1 MVFSDIDGTLLT
13 TEHTISPGTKQAV
26 LACKE
31 RNIPFILVS
40 ARMPDGMFPIQRT
53 LTIHDPLVCYGGAL
67 IINEDEIRNPL
78 LNISMNTQLVI
89 HLYTLISKR
98 FPDICFSAYS
108 INTWLVADPENTWI
122 QQEREIAGTPAHP
135 FEFLIG
141 SNLPPIN
148 KILCM
153 GEPNR
158 IAAFEKLLREQK
170 TEATFYQS
178 KPTYLEITDKK
189 ASKAVALDFLMN
201 RSGIRREETMAFG
214 DNFNDI
220 EMLRFAGKGLAMD
233 NAPDGVKAAADGVTS
248 SNNQDG
254 IAVGLKKFN
263 VI

>member
-1 MVFSDIDGTLLT
+1 MFSDIDGTLLT
-13 TEHTISPGTKQAV
+13 TKHTISPKTKQAI

-31 RNIPFILVS
+31 RKIPFILVS
-40 ARMPDGMFPIQRT
+40 ARMPDGIIPIQRA

-67 IINEDEIRNPL
+67 IINEDDIRTPL
-78 LNISMNTQLVI
+78 LNISMDASLVTD
-89 HLYTLISKR
+89 LYTLIRKR

-108 INTWLVADPENTWI
+108 INTWLVVAPENHWI
-122 QQEREIAGTPAHP
+122 RQEQEIAGTPAHP
-135 FEFLIG
+135 FEFQTDQ
-141 SNLPPIN
+141 SLPPIN

-153 GEPNR
+153 GEPDQ
-158 IAAFEKLLREQK
+158 ITAFEKLLRERK
-170 TEATFYQS
+170 TDATFYQS

-189 ASKAVALDFLMN
+189 ASKAVALDFLIK

-233 NAPDGVKAAADGVTS
+233 NAPEGVKAVADGVTS

-254 IAVGLKKFN
+254 IAAGLKKFC